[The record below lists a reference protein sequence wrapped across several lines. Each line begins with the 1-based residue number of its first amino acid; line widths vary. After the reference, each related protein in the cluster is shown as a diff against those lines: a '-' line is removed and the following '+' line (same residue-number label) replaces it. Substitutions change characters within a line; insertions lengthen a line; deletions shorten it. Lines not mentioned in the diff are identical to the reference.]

1 MRRKNYKKVEVDF
14 TGIAHKGLAVGR
26 TEEGIVIFAKGAVP
40 GDLAVVSLNRKR
52 KGVWTGQ
59 TESIIKYSR
68 HRVNPK
74 CEHFGVCGGC
84 SWQQLDY
91 AEQIQQKEQLVR
103 DAMLKIGKLDPLIIE
118 SILPCE
124 NIYNYRNKLEFT
136 FSTFKWLTNEE
147 IKSEKRFELI
157 GALGFHRP
165 ETFDRIV
172 DINQC
177 HLQIE
182 ISDLIRNFIR
192 SYALEHFI
200 SFYNI
205 KQHTGI
211 LRNLIIRTNQIE
223 EVMVVLSISEP
234 ISDQITELFLE
245 LKNRF
250 SNIVSAYYAINRK
263 KNDSWFDLEC
273 CKVFGNDH
281 LLEKMEHV
289 TFQIGPKSFFQTNTL
304 QSIKLY
310 QLIRSFAELSGQEI
324 VYDLY
329 CGVGSIGI
337 FLAKDAKFIIGIE
350 EIPEAVL
357 DAECNARLNSI
368 NNTRF
373 YAGDVKMILNE
384 ELVLNHGN
392 PDVVIIDPPRA
403 GLHQDVIQNLILFG
417 PQKIVYVSC
426 NPATQARDIALFSG
440 YYKVTRI
447 KPVDMFPQTNHT
459 ESIALLI
466 KL

>member
-1 MRRKNYKKVEVDF
+1 MRRKTYKKVEVDF

-84 SWQQLDY
+84 SWQHLDY
-91 AEQIQQKEQLVR
+91 AEQIQQKEQ
-103 DAMLKIGKLDPLIIE
+103 LKIGKLDPLIIE

-223 EVMVVLSISEP
+223 ESYVFRRSACDMQTRNLYQVFASLAYRIRDNAPLLS
-234 ISDQITELFLE
+234 
-245 LKNRF
+245 LKVAIYRGGKKRRFPSNIEFSGKIIF
-250 SNIVSAYYAINRK
+250 SNKYFTINKIVSVN
-263 KNDSWFDLEC
+263 
-273 CKVFGNDH
+273 
-281 LLEKMEHV
+281 
-289 TFQIGPKSFFQTNTL
+289 
-304 QSIKLY
+304 
-310 QLIRSFAELSGQEI
+310 
-324 VYDLY
+324 
-329 CGVGSIGI
+329 
-337 FLAKDAKFIIGIE
+337 
-350 EIPEAVL
+350 
-357 DAECNARLNSI
+357 
-368 NNTRF
+368 
-373 YAGDVKMILNE
+373 
-384 ELVLNHGN
+384 
-392 PDVVIIDPPRA
+392 
-403 GLHQDVIQNLILFG
+403 
-417 PQKIVYVSC
+417 
-426 NPATQARDIALFSG
+426 
-440 YYKVTRI
+440 
-447 KPVDMFPQTNHT
+447 
-459 ESIALLI
+459 
-466 KL
+466 